1 MTNHALTPRPGTRSA
16 FSETKADSVAGISGH
31 GQNSDG
37 HLLLRVSGVVSLMS
51 SKPRS
56 RIAEQVQAYRRR
68 LAAAGGQ
75 EVLFKLPKE
84 TVVML
89 DEIKE
94 RQGLR
99 NRSQALLQL
108 IEQGR
113 ATAQHPRT

>member
-1 MTNHALTPRPGTRSA
+1 MVPR
-16 FSETKADSVAGISGH
+16 
-31 GQNSDG
+31 
-37 HLLLRVSGVVSLMS
+37 
-51 SKPRS
+51 PRS

-84 TVVML
+84 TVAML

-113 ATAQHPRT
+113 ATAQQQIT